1 MLSFPGLHLDVHLF
15 NLLLFFRASLSSGMS
30 RHVELVLH
38 ITQLIVQALD
48 SLFLLLSLLF
58 EFVDLEG
65 LTLDLVIFLK
75 DDTLMIINLF
85 FKIAQLLL
93 RCV

>member
-1 MLSFPGLHLDVHLF
+1 M
-15 NLLLFFRASLSSGMS
+15 SG
-30 RHVELVLH
+30 HIELVLH
-38 ITQLIVQALD
+38 ITQLIVQAPD

-65 LTLDLVIFLK
+65 LTLYLVIFFRYY
-75 DDTLMIINLF
+75 TINVTNLIF
-85 FKIAQLLL
+85 EIAQLLL

>member
-1 MLSFPGLHLDVHLF
+1 
-15 NLLLFFRASLSSGMS
+15 MS
-30 RHVELVLH
+30 CHVELVLH

-48 SLFLLLSLLF
+48 SLFLLLCLLF

-65 LTLDLVIFLK
+65 LTLYLVIFLK
-75 DDTLMIINLF
+75 DDTLMVTNLF